1 MFQRR
6 LKLFKL
12 LGFEVKVDITWLII
26 AVLVTWSLARG
37 LFPEY
42 YPDLAPATY
51 WWMGITGALGLFL
64 SIIFHELSHSLFAR
78 RHGLPM
84 KGITLFIFGGVAEMS
99 EEPENP
105 RTELIMAVSGPIS
118 SVILGFLFLLLR
130 TAARGINLS
139 VPIVGVIGYL
149 AFINFFLAAV
159 NMVPA
164 FPLDG
169 GRVLR
174 ALLWKWKNN
183 LRWAT
188 RTASRFGSGFGT
200 VLIILAVLQIF
211 ASNFIG
217 GIWFFLIGM
226 FIKNA
231 ARMSYRQVLI
241 RKSLEGEPV
250 ARFMNDKPATVSPG
264 TTVKELVEEYVYRYH
279 YKMYPVV
286 DDGKL
291 RGCVTLSQIKSIPRN
306 QWEETTVADLS
317 QSCDRENSIS
327 TSTDAVEALKLMNQT
342 KKSRLLVVDGDR
354 LVGIITLKDLLE
366 FFSIKLDLEGEEGP

>member
-1 MFQRR
+1 
-6 LKLFKL
+6 
-12 LGFEVKVDITWLII
+12 
-26 AVLVTWSLARG
+26 
-37 LFPEY
+37 
-42 YPDLAPATY
+42 
-51 WWMGITGALGLFL
+51 
-64 SIIFHELSHSLFAR
+64 
-78 RHGLPM
+78 
-84 KGITLFIFGGVAEMS
+84 
-99 EEPENP
+99 
-105 RTELIMAVSGPIS
+105 
-118 SVILGFLFLLLR
+118 
-130 TAARGINLS
+130 
-139 VPIVGVIGYL
+139 
-149 AFINFFLAAV
+149 
-159 NMVPA
+159 
-164 FPLDG
+164 
-169 GRVLR
+169 
-174 ALLWKWKNN
+174 
-183 LRWAT
+183 
-188 RTASRFGSGFGT
+188 
-200 VLIILAVLQIF
+200 
-211 ASNFIG
+211 
-217 GIWFFLIGM
+217 M